1 MTLVLWESIPQVGSS
16 ADWPHSDSPEALFE
30 PIAIELRVQ
39 SRQRSKVC
47 GAKVAGYVV
56 ALAALFAMSPNVFG
70 QTPPGAG
77 SVFQTVPPATVR
89 PESGPSIEDKV
100 TRPRAIADVEGLRLD
115 IKGFRIAGLTVASAD
130 DFAEEL
136 SAFIGKDKRFQDLLD
151 AAAAVKRHL
160 AGLGYFLADV
170 VVPEQKISNGI
181 VELQVLEGRLGKVR
195 LNVDPAARVDRDLLL
210 SYISGLQEGGQIEA
224 SEVERA
230 LFQIHDLRGIVATSS
245 FAPGVTTGTAD
256 LTIHVAPAKK
266 FDANFDF
273 DANGSIYTGL
283 HRAGAGIDVNGMFGR
298 GEMVSVRAS
307 NAIDGNLR
315 FARASVLIPV
325 GRWGT
330 KIGAAYSDL
339 NYRLGTSLFAAL
351 KVNGAA
357 AVSSLTAIHPFI
369 RSRNTNLLLI
379 AQSDK
384 REFYDIQLASGNVN
398 LKKTDVYSLSLSGD
412 FRDRLGGGGIN
423 VFNVAYTL
431 GELKFGNAALEA
443 ADASGRRTKGLYGKT
458 NVTVSRLQA
467 IADRLAFYGSYSQQF
482 TNKNLDPSEK
492 ISLGGPNAVR
502 AYPQGEGA
510 GDNGYFATLELRYRL
525 PLEESLPGSMV
536 LAGYYDFGRALLIK
550 QPSAADI
557 AGNAE
562 RLRRIAGPGVGL
574 NWEVPSNWYLR
585 ATLAFRDTTKATA
598 DHLLRYPRFFLQF
611 SKFF

>member
-1 MTLVLWESIPQVGSS
+1 MF
-16 ADWPHSDSPEALFE
+16 A
-30 PIAIELRVQ
+30 
-39 SRQRSKVC
+39 
-47 GAKVAGYVV
+47 VV
-56 ALAALFAMSPNVFG
+56 ALISISPGIFG
-70 QTPPGAG
+70 QTAPGAG

-89 PESGPSIEDKV
+89 PESGPAIEDKV
-100 TRPRAIADVEGLRLD
+100 SRPRAIADVEGLRLD
-115 IKGFRIAGLTVASAD
+115 IKGFRIAGLTVASAE

-136 SAFIGKDKRFQDLLD
+136 SAFVGKDRRFQDLLD

-195 LNVDPAARVDRDLLL
+195 LNVDPAARIDRDLLL
-210 SYISGLQEGGQIEA
+210 SYISGLKEGGQIEA

-245 FAPGVTTGTAD
+245 FAPGATSGTAD
-256 LTIHVAPAKK
+256 LTINVSPAKT

-283 HRAGAGIDVNGMFGR
+283 HRAGVGIDVNGPFGR
-298 GEMVSVRAS
+298 GEMISVRAS

-315 FARASVLIPV
+315 FARASVLMPIGP
-325 GRWGT
+325 WGT

-339 NYRLGTSLFAAL
+339 NYRLGTSLFEPL

-384 REFYDIQLASGNVN
+384 REFYDIQLASGNIN

-458 NVTVSRLQA
+458 NITVSRLQA
-467 IADRLAFYGSYSQQF
+467 VADRVALYASYSQQF

-510 GDNGYFATLELRYRL
+510 GDNGYFATLEVRYRL

-536 LAGYYDFGRALLIK
+536 LAGYYDFGRALLIR